1 MTEVALLKFPSLDK
15 EFIADKET
23 AVEFVKLYDEVTM
36 DVTTLDDLDN

>member
-1 MTEVALLKFPSLDK
+1 MDVALLTFPSLGK

-36 DVTTLDDLDN
+36 ELKTLEELQ